1 MHAEEALTYPGS
13 APPNILINDQVVF
26 VVSLPLCYDCRIIY

>member
-1 MHAEEALTYPGS
+1 MFRRFNSLTRKNTAELPDIRSGG
-13 APPNILINDQVVF
+13 F